1 MEEETEAV
9 KIPSSGNESAKEE
22 QNIKSAAERS
32 KISGTV
38 RIPLFWQEGRF
49 IKKFGP
55 KSENTE
61 HAGFAVFCTAV
72 QMVLSFAAARRLPA
86 VLPVSVPLKQEAGK

>member
-9 KIPSSGNESAKEE
+9 KIPSSGNKSAKEE

-49 IKKFGP
+49 IKKSGV
-55 KSENTE
+55 KSENRE
-61 HAGFAVFCTAV
+61 NAGFAVSVQRSKWFCLFR
-72 QMVLSFAAARRLPA
+72 QLGDCQPFYMCPCL
-86 VLPVSVPLKQEAGK
+86 